1 VAAVAP
7 STSGDATHS
16 SGADRPGPRGLGYLG
31 PDAKEEIVSAADT
44 HASSRVPTARLA
56 GDVRRQQIRDVAA
69 GLFDRLGYR
78 ETSMDKI
85 AEAVGIRKAS
95 LYYYFPSKDR
105 LLVEM
110 HEEMIEAVISSYEA
124 RRTEGGTAS
133 AMILGMM
140 TDLVSLQDTH
150 PGSMRVFFEHYRELP
165 GPERERVLERRST
178 YESYLRTQ
186 LQRGVDEGEFVDL
199 DVPLT
204 AFAILGMTNW
214 VYQWFR
220 PDGRASAEHV
230 ARVFWGMIARG
241 IEPR

>member
-1 VAAVAP
+1 VR
-7 STSGDATHS
+7 ATRS
-16 SGADRPGPRGLGYLG
+16 VEPLRYLG
-31 PDAKEEIVSAADT
+31 PNAEEGTVSAADT
-44 HASSRVPTARLA
+44 DAPHRTPTARLA

-105 LLVEM
+105 LLIEM
-110 HEEMIEAVISSYEA
+110 HEEMIEAIISSYEE

-133 AMILGMM
+133 RMILGMM

-165 GPERERVLERRST
+165 DAERERVLERRGT
-178 YESYLRTQ
+178 YEGYLRTQ
-186 LQRGVDEGEFVDL
+186 LQRGVDDGEFVDV

-220 PDGRASAEHV
+220 PGGRASAEHV
-230 ARVFWGMIARG
+230 ADVFWGMISRG